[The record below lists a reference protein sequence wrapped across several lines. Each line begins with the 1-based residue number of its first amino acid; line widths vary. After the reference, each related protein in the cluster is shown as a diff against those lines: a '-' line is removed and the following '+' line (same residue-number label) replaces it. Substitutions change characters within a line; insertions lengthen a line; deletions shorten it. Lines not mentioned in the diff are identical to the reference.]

1 MRNKIQI
8 GCFLGLLLLGLSAC
22 SQKTDIYLEEYGTDS
37 QNTEAKD
44 MMQDAEALQEETQ
57 DKVFYVYICGAVVN
71 PGVYTLP
78 QGSRIYEV
86 IQAAGGLC
94 DEAED
99 TLVNQAEPVSDG
111 MMIRIYTKEEAELQ
125 KEMSADNMQSD
136 GKLDINAAGVTELMT
151 LPGIGSAKAEAIVS
165 YRTENGNF
173 SNIEEL
179 MDIPGIKEGIFA
191 QIREHIKV
199 NISN

>member
-1 MRNKIQI
+1 MINRIRI

-22 SQKTDIYLEEYGTDS
+22 SQKTDIYLEEHETDS

-44 MMQDAEALQEETQ
+44 MIQEAETFEEAQ
-57 DKVFYVYICGAVVN
+57 DKVCYVYICGAVVK

-94 DEAED
+94 DDAED
-99 TLVNQAEPVSDG
+99 TFVNQAEPVSDG

-125 KEMSADNMQSD
+125 KEMPADNMQSD
-136 GKLDINAAGVTELMT
+136 GRVDINAAGVTELMT

-165 YRTENGNF
+165 YRTENGEF
-173 SNIEEL
+173 SNIEDL
-179 MDIPGIKEGIFA
+179 MEIPGIKEGIFA

-199 NISN
+199 NINK